1 MEWEAL
7 LLGLEP
13 LTAAAIG
20 VGVSVAAPIV
30 AAIDSSTGS
39 KLSESSRAIAKQG
52 MVFALQSFDNMQSV
66 IAEAQESV
74 NDLMAEAKQDLQQ
87 TREKAPQNGEI
98 QTQLHEVKID

>member
-20 VGVSVAAPIV
+20 VSVAIAAPVV
-30 AAIDSSTGS
+30 AAIDSATGS

-52 MVFALQSFDNMQSV
+52 IVVAFEAFDTAKSA

-74 NDLMAEAKQDLQQ
+74 NDLVAEAKLDHQQ
-87 TREKAPQNGEI
+87 AKEKATENGGAKVQPQPVN
-98 QTQLHEVKID
+98 ID

>member
-20 VGVSVAAPIV
+20 VGVAVAAPIV

-39 KLSESSRAIAKQG
+39 KLSESGRAIAKQG
-52 MVFALQSFDNMQSV
+52 MVFALQSFDNMQSA

-74 NDLMAEAKQDLQQ
+74 NDLMAEAKQDFNQA
-87 TREKAPQNGEI
+87 REQAPQEGI
-98 QTQLHEVKID
+98 QTQPHEVKID

>member
-20 VGVSVAAPIV
+20 VGVAVAAPVV
-30 AAIDSSTGS
+30 AAIDSATGS
-39 KLSESSRAIAKQG
+39 KLSESARSIAKEG
-52 MVFALQSFDNMQSV
+52 MVFAFDAMDNVQSS

-74 NDLMAEAKQDLQQ
+74 QDLMAEAKNDLKKARQQ
-87 TREKAPQNGEI
+87 SAESNGTEASPQEI
-98 QTQLHEVKID
+98 EIS

>member
-20 VGVSVAAPIV
+20 VGVAVAAPVV
-30 AAIDSSTGS
+30 AAIDSATGS
-39 KLSESSRAIAKQG
+39 KFSESTRAVAKQG
-52 MVFALQSFDNMQSV
+52 MVIAFEAFDQMQSA

-74 NDLMAEAKQDLQQ
+74 NDLMAEAKNDHQQ
-87 TREKAPQNGEI
+87 AKEKATENGGTKQPQ
-98 QTQLHEVKID
+98 EVKID

>member
-20 VGVSVAAPIV
+20 VGVAVAAPVV
-30 AAIDSSTGS
+30 AAIDSATGS

-52 MVFALQSFDNMQSV
+52 IVVALEAFDNAKSA
-66 IAEAQESV
+66 IAEAQESM
-74 NDLMAEAKQDLQQ
+74 NDLMAEAKNDLQQ
-87 TREKAPQNGEI
+87 AKEKAAENGGTKVQPQ
-98 QTQLHEVKID
+98 EVNID